1 MNIAM
6 QKHSPYLVFFF
17 ILPSLILLL
26 IAFSNLLSTFSYSN
40 YQIGFYIISFI
51 SVIFSMS
58 FIVSILDKMFLTDFR
73 GEISIFSILSIIFS
87 LYVMLDEDMIENLLI
102 FLPNKNS
109 MADYLLLY
117 IALISH
123 VINSVFIVLL
133 CLSLIVYVPQALFS
147 SIISFVSFM
156 QVSFSF
162 IRLVA
167 VIFIVTLSFKSIC
180 LMLLQKGF

>member
-1 MNIAM
+1 
-6 QKHSPYLVFFF
+6 
-17 ILPSLILLL
+17 
-26 IAFSNLLSTFSYSN
+26 
-40 YQIGFYIISFI
+40 
-51 SVIFSMS
+51 
-58 FIVSILDKMFLTDFR
+58 
-73 GEISIFSILSIIFS
+73 
-87 LYVMLDEDMIENLLI
+87 
-102 FLPNKNS
+102 

-147 SIISFVSFM
+147 SIISFVSFK